1 MKIDSKTRFA
11 QSSDIKSRT
20 YLEYRKDMKKK
31 AIAEYEII
39 EWFESKLCEI
49 YQTKVKVQKS
59 GGDEHIWFL
68 RNGGITGKAD
78 YKAIVDGKEEF
89 YEFQYSDRNDL
100 DFFDFKVSK
109 VGKKKEGLR
118 IPYENKKFIYIIKP
132 TYEFAIFSPKWI
144 TKNGFEAGVP
154 AWGNRTAFR
163 VPHNKF
169 IKLFKKDKNLKH
181 VISNIDQ
188 KNYILNFQHSLLEK
202 WKEELSH
209 LMQKIVDENKIV
221 KFIPKDLDS
230 FFKICFILDNINKIP
245 ENADLWLIYLLTFIS
260 GKNTLKN
267 LAKIIYSLDFLYSKI
282 TLQENEIQTL
292 INKLTELLELIKEC
306 SIDDGTFQSSI
317 SESPLE
323 ETRYALFSIN
333 LLEDFYQD
341 MIVNY
346 SADFKPIIKIYQN
359 VKNINKTFKVIKNAN
374 QQKL

>member
-49 YQTKVKVQKS
+49 YQTQVKVQKS

-78 YKAIVDGKEEF
+78 YKAIIKDNEEF
-89 YEFQYSDRNDL
+89 YEFQYSDRKDL

-109 VGKKKEGLR
+109 VGKKKNGIR
-118 IPYENKKFIYIIKP
+118 TPYENKKFIYIIKP

-144 TKNGFEAGVP
+144 IENGFEAGVP

-163 VPHNKF
+163 VPHDTF
-169 IKLFKKDKNLKH
+169 IKLFKKDENLKF

-188 KNYILNFQHSLLEK
+188 KNYILNFQHKLIEN
-202 WKEELSH
+202 WKEELSY
-209 LMQKIVDENKIV
+209 LLQKVVDENNIV
-221 KFIPKDLDS
+221 KLIPKDLDS

-245 ENADLWLIYLLTFIS
+245 ENANLWLIYLLTFINS
-260 GKNTLKN
+260 KNSLKN

-282 TLQENEIQTL
+282 TLQKNEIQTL
-292 INKLTELLELIKEC
+292 INKLNELLDLIKEC
-306 SIDDGTFQSSI
+306 SKDDGTFQSSI

-323 ETRYALFSIN
+323 ETRFALFSLN
-333 LLEDFYQD
+333 LLEDFIQD

-346 SADFKPIIKIYQN
+346 SADFKPITKIYQN
-359 VKNINKTFKVIKNAN
+359 VKDINNTFEVIYNAD
-374 QQKL
+374 

>member
-39 EWFESKLCEI
+39 EWFENKLCEI
-49 YQTKVKVQKS
+49 YQTQVKVLKS

-78 YKAIVDGKEEF
+78 YKAIIKGNEEF
-89 YEFQYSDRNDL
+89 YEFQYSDRKNL

-109 VGKKKEGLR
+109 VGKKKKGVR

-132 TYEFAIFSPKWI
+132 TFEFAIFSPKWI
-144 TKNGFEAGVP
+144 IKNGFEAGVP
-154 AWGNRTAFR
+154 AWGNRTALR
-163 VPHNKF
+163 VPHDKF
-169 IKLFKKDKNLKH
+169 IKLFTKDENLKS

-188 KNYILNFQHSLLEK
+188 KKNYILNFQHNLLEK

-209 LMQKIVDENKIV
+209 LLQKVVDENKIV
-221 KFIPKDLDS
+221 KLIPKDLDS

-245 ENADLWLIYLLTFIS
+245 ENANLWLIYLLTFINS
-260 GKNTLKN
+260 KNSLKN
-267 LAKIIYSLDFLYSKI
+267 MAKIIYSLDFLYSKI
-282 TLQENEIQTL
+282 ELERNEIQQL
-292 INKLTELLELIKEC
+292 IDKLPELLDLIKNY
-306 SIDDGTFQSSI
+306 SKDDGTYQSSI

-323 ETRYALFSIN
+323 ETRFALFSIN
-333 LLEDFYQD
+333 LLEDFVQD

-346 SADFKPIIKIYQN
+346 NADFKPITKIYQN
-359 VKNINKTFKVIKNAN
+359 VNDINKSFEVIYNAD
-374 QQKL
+374 